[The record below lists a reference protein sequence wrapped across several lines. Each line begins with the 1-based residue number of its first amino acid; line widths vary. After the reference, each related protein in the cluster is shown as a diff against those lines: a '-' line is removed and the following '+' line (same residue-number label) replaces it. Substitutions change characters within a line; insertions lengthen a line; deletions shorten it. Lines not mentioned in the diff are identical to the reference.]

1 MSKIQTLHD
10 YERNEIR
17 NCMLAAEY
25 DKEQYDRDYKQLK
38 VSIINMT
45 NSNNIKL
52 ITQNNRNAFHAERD
66 VIIISCREILNI

>member
-1 MSKIQTLHD
+1 MSEIQSLCD

-25 DKEQYDRDYKQLK
+25 DKEQYDRDYKQLN
-38 VSIINMT
+38 VSI
-45 NSNNIKL
+45 IKL